1 MQPVAQQVR
10 EFVIANFLFGQD
22 NGQLQNEQSFLESGV
37 VDSTGVLELVTFI
50 EERFGISVEDRELLP
65 QNLDS
70 IGNVARFVER
80 KLAGAGNAVSQ

>member
-70 IGNVARFVER
+70 IDNVARFVER

>member
-1 MQPVAQQVR
+1 MQPVAAQVR

-22 NGQLQNEQSFLESGV
+22 NGQLQNGQSFLESGV

-70 IGNVARFVER
+70 IDNVARFVEQ
-80 KLAGAGNAVSQ
+80 KLAAAGNPVSQ